1 MSERRLTLSFVKGF
15 CMAEQAKLIEDSVRL
30 DIEKIVAETLL
41 AFEGVELVELGF
53 KKEYG
58 KLNVTA
64 YIWKKAGIDLND
76 CEAVHNALS
85 QKFDAIE
92 AELPDEYILNVSSS
106 GLDRIIVSNDD
117 FRRAL
122 DTEIEVVDTAKNKI
136 HGILK
141 EYDDEKIVIYVNGKK
156 PQDKVIER
164 KTLTKVQPYIR
175 F

>member
-1 MSERRLTLSFVKGF
+1 
-15 CMAEQAKLIEDSVRL
+15 MADNQKLIEENVRA
-30 DIEKIVAETLL
+30 DIQKIVDETLL
-41 AFEGVELVELGF
+41 AFNGIELVELGF

-64 YIWKKAGIDLND
+64 YLWKKEGIDLND

-85 QKFDAIE
+85 VKLDAIE
-92 AELPDEYILNVSSS
+92 AELPDEYVLNVSSS
-106 GLDRIIVSNDD
+106 GLDRKIVSDDD

-122 DTEIEVVDTAKNKI
+122 GTEIEVIVSNKDKS

-141 EYDDEKIVIYVNGKK
+141 EYDSEKFTVILNGKK
-156 PQDKVIER
+156 PTEKVIER
-164 KTLTKVQPYIR
+164 NTSIKVQPYIR